1 MTTAMLRK
9 LKAMEWLSM
18 SPDLTHTPVGH
29 PQVEGGEN
37 IHSICSFLQ
46 RNEPKLH

>member
-18 SPDLTHTPVGH
+18 SPDLTHTPGASSSGRWRKH
-29 PQVEGGEN
+29 PFYMLFPPE
-37 IHSICSFLQ
+37 
-46 RNEPKLH
+46 K